1 MAVKRLPGSSSLSL
15 QVYHFQIEISI
26 TRTNPIILRP
36 TGRRK
41 GLAPAVRHV
50 AQLLGCRV
58 GAGRRQHSHPTSR
71 RFRANVGA
79 MRRWGDG
86 RRGPRQGH
94 RRRPVGRRG
103 PLRTMRAARH
113 CEAEPVAGRAA
124 ACAEDWSR
132 GHGWCGPAGGCAQV
146 AGRAPGG
153 NYRWRP
159 VEAGQASAEP
169 QRARTRARRRAAD
182 QRRRRWTQRAL
193 TGTSGPAATSR
204 HARPGQAAGPA
215 RRSVGR
221 RADLE
226 AAGRPGSRPGGV
238 RWWSGCV
245 GRSVPDAGDGARAPS
260 PKACLCSC
268 RLVERRRREKL
279 TCARVW
285 VGAL

>member
-1 MAVKRLPGSSSLSL
+1 
-15 QVYHFQIEISI
+15 
-26 TRTNPIILRP
+26 
-36 TGRRK
+36 
-41 GLAPAVRHV
+41 
-50 AQLLGCRV
+50 
-58 GAGRRQHSHPTSR
+58 
-71 RFRANVGA
+71 
-79 MRRWGDG
+79 
-86 RRGPRQGH
+86 
-94 RRRPVGRRG
+94 
-103 PLRTMRAARH
+103 MRAARH

-182 QRRRRWTQRAL
+182 QHRRRWTQRAL
-193 TGTSGPAATSR
+193 TGPSGPTATSR

-221 RADLE
+221 RATRD
-226 AAGRPGSRPGGV
+226 AGGRPGSRPGGV

-245 GRSVPDAGDGARAPS
+245 GRSVPDGGDGARASS
-260 PKACLCSC
+260 PEAGLRSC
-268 RLVERRRREKL
+268 RLVEEAAPVAVDLR
-279 TCARVW
+279 ARVGRRA
-285 VGAL
+285 VGSGGQTWWATGAGWAPPRQSPRAASCAQAAARTNPLVEQAASPPGS

>member
-1 MAVKRLPGSSSLSL
+1 MVTTRVTSCYCRDRACDRLHTISSNSSP
-15 QVYHFQIEISI
+15 SP
-26 TRTNPIILRP
+26 RRRLRRRF
-36 TGRRK
+36 GRR
-41 GLAPAVRHV
+41 R
-50 AQLLGCRV
+50 LGRRLRRLSARGRRRRLGRRARV
-58 GAGRRQHSHPTSR
+58 GRLLPEPRAARRHPRRPPSAPSR
-71 RFRANVGA
+71 PSRLK
-79 MRRWGDG
+79 
-86 RRGPRQGH
+86 
-94 RRRPVGRRG
+94 RRPVGRRG

-132 GHGWCGPAGGCAQV
+132 GHGWCRPAGGCAQE

-193 TGTSGPAATSR
+193 TGPSGPTATSR

-226 AAGRPGSRPGGV
+226 AGGRPGSRPGGV

-245 GRSVPDAGDGARAPS
+245 GRSVPDGADDAQAPS
-260 PKACLCSC
+260 PEDGLRSC
-268 RLVERRRREKL
+268 RPVEEAAPVRL